1 MTVSIIMPVYQVSNY
16 IERCLLSVMKQD
28 YSDIECIIVN
38 DATKDDSMLKCEK
51 LINDYQGPIEFKI
64 IHHPVN
70 QGLSIARNT
79 GTEAATGDYLYYL
92 DSDDEITPD
101 CIRKLVTPIK
111 EDKSIQMV
119 QGNHISKQEDKS
131 VIFYKGSSPMVIMSN
146 NDVYDQFLH
155 TINVN
160 AWNKLLKRSFVLEH
174 NLTFKEK
181 LLCED
186 MLWMFYLMKHL
197 EKAYLCNDVTYYYY
211 DRPDSIMSGTD
222 KKVLGNHMEVIYNEI
237 LNNLTIGKEKQELRA
252 FLYVFC
258 RWYIDL
264 KRTNPSFKNTFN
276 LFKRRA
282 KQHGCYYDYSV
293 LTMVGLM
300 SQVGNPLDILRK
312 LNNLRLKITG

>member
-51 LINDYQGPIEFKI
+51 LINDYHGPIKFKT

-70 QGLSIARNT
+70 RGVSAARNT

-101 CIRKLVTPIK
+101 CIKKLVTLIQ
-111 EDKSIQMV
+111 EDRSIEMV
-119 QGNHISKQEDKS
+119 QGTYISKQEDKS
-131 VIFYKGSSPMVIMSN
+131 IVYYKGPSPMVVMSN
-146 NDVYDQFLH
+146 NDVYDQFLY

-160 AWNKLLKRSFVLEH
+160 VWNKLLKRSFVLEH
-174 NLTFKEK
+174 HLAFKEK

-211 DRPDSIMSGTD
+211 DRPNSITTGTD
-222 KKVLGNHMEVIYNEI
+222 KKVLGDNMEVIYNEI
-237 LNNLTIGKEKQELRA
+237 LNNLTIGKEKRELRA

-276 LFKRRA
+276 LFKKRA
-282 KQHGCYYDYSV
+282 KQHGCYYDYFV
-293 LTMVGLM
+293 LTMVGIM
-300 SQVGNPLDILRK
+300 SHVGNPLDMLRK
-312 LNNLRLKITG
+312 LNNLRMKITG